1 MAITLRTARSS
12 DRNAVI
18 DLIHQLNVFEAD
30 LTGDRRRDFGGAE
43 GYYDE
48 LMQRLGSRQGR
59 IVLAIDEGIVVGV
72 MGFSCDQDAAYITD
86 DVRCHGTV
94 TDLIVHEQWRGRGVG
109 RMFLREAERL
119 TREAGF
125 KRLHIGVLVA
135 NERAENTYR
144 AFGFQPYVTLLTKE
158 V

>member
-1 MAITLRTARSS
+1 MAITLRTARGS

-18 DLIHQLNVFEAD
+18 ELIHQLNVFEAD
-30 LTGDRRRDFGGAE
+30 LTGDRRRDYGGAE

-59 IVLAIDEGIVVGV
+59 IILAIDNGIVVGA

-86 DVRCHGTV
+86 DVRRHGTV
-94 TDLIVHEQWRGRGVG
+94 TDLIVNEQWRGRGVG
-109 RMFLREAERL
+109 QMLLREAERL

-125 KRLHIGVLVA
+125 KRLHIGVLAA
-135 NERAENTYR
+135 NERAERTYR
-144 AFGFQPYVTLLTKE
+144 AFGFEPYVTLLVKDL
-158 V
+158 